1 MQPSRI
7 LFVDDDA
14 NVLAAFQRNLRKQF
28 SFDTA
33 LSGAE
38 ALAMIKECGPY
49 AVIVADMQMP
59 GMNGIELL
67 TRAREQ
73 SPDTVRVMLTGNADQ
88 QTAVDAVNEGAVFRF
103 LTKPC
108 EPQQLQSTLETS
120 LRQYEMLRIERDLL
134 ENTLGGAVKVLGEVL
149 SMIDPS
155 SFRRGQKLRDS
166 ARAFGRH
173 LNLTSTW
180 ELEIAAM
187 LSHLGYVSLPPTI
200 LRKLDNQIDLS
211 PREQATLDRAPQI
224 GHDLVVNI
232 PRLEYVAKIILYQN
246 KRYDGSGF
254 PVGDVSGGIIPF
266 GARMLRILDDR
277 AMLEDDG
284 VAKARAYE
292 AMKARTGYYDP
303 ELLQKCFDCFPSFLV
318 NSISAE
324 REVKYVT
331 VSELQDGHVLVSD
344 VRAPSGTLLIGA
356 GNRLSVTMI
365 NRLKNYAEFDG
376 VREPIMIQTGETP
389 KNEPVQRLQTAKA

>member
-7 LFVDDDA
+7 LFVDDDP

-33 LSGAE
+33 LSGNE
-38 ALAMIKECGPY
+38 ALTMIKESGPY

-67 TRAREQ
+67 TRARQQ

-108 EPQQLQSTLETS
+108 EPQQLQSTIETS
-120 LRQYEMLRIERDLL
+120 LRQYELQRIERDLL

-166 ARAFGRH
+166 ARAFGRQ
-173 LNLTSTW
+173 LNMTSTW

-187 LSHLGYVSLPPTI
+187 LAHIGYVSLPPTI
-200 LRKLDNQIDLS
+200 LRKLDNQIDLT
-211 PREQATLDRAPQI
+211 PREQATIDRAPQI

-254 PVGDVSGGIIPF
+254 PTDEVSGAVIPF

-277 AMLEDDG
+277 AILEDDG
-284 VAKARAYE
+284 IAKTKAYETMKARA
-292 AMKARTGYYDP
+292 GYYDL
-303 ELLQKCFDCFPSFLV
+303 ELLQKSFDCFPAFLI

-324 REVKYVT
+324 REVKCVKIN
-331 VSELQDGHVLVSD
+331 ELVDGNILVSD
-344 VRAPSGTLLIGA
+344 VRSPSGTLLIGA
-356 GNRLSVTMI
+356 GNRISRTMI
-365 NRLKNYAEFDG
+365 NRLKNYAEFEG
-376 VREPIMIQTGETP
+376 VREPVMIQAG
-389 KNEPVQRLQTAKA
+389 

>member
-7 LFVDDDA
+7 LFVDDDP

-33 LSGAE
+33 ISGQE
-38 ALAMIKECGPY
+38 GLAMIKECGPY

-59 GMNGIELL
+59 GMNGVEFL
-67 TRAREQ
+67 TRARQ
-73 SPDTVRVMLTGNADQ
+73 DAPDTVRVMLTGNADQ
-88 QTAVDAVNEGAVFRF
+88 QTAAIAVNEGAIFRF

-120 LRQYEMLRIERDLL
+120 LKHYELLRIERDLL

-149 SMIDPS
+149 AMIDPAS
-155 SFRRGQKLRDS
+155 YRRGQKLRDS
-166 ARAFGRH
+166 ARVLGRH
-173 LNLTSTW
+173 LALSSTW
-180 ELEIAAM
+180 EIEIAAM
-187 LSHLGYVSLPPTI
+187 LAHLGYVSLPPTI
-200 LRKLDNQIDLS
+200 LRKLDNQMELS
-211 PREQATLDRAPQI
+211 PREQAAIDHAQQI

-254 PVGDVSGGIIPF
+254 PPGEIKGAIIPF
-266 GARMLRILDDR
+266 GARLLRILEDR
-277 AMLEDDG
+277 AVLEDDG
-284 VAKARAYE
+284 VAKTRAYE
-292 AMKARTGYYDP
+292 TMKQRVGYYDP
-303 ELLQKCFDCFPSFLV
+303 ELLQKCFDCFPTFLI
-318 NSISAE
+318 NAISAE

-331 VSELQDGHVLVSD
+331 IKELCEGQVLVSD
-344 VRAPSGTLLIGA
+344 VRAPSGTLLIGS
-356 GNRLSVTMI
+356 GNRISITMI

-376 VREPIMIQTGETP
+376 VREPIMIQVG
-389 KNEPVQRLQTAKA
+389 